1 MSIYQINRCPIQS
14 NRHESLK
21 TIDQVI
27 QQKQY
32 FLPIVTINITMFHEY
47 KKDLDLYDWLIDH
60 ALFIP
65 DGISISILIF
75 KHHFRWIDRI
85 PGIDLVTELLI
96 KSSGYRVAMVGASQ
110 DHLERAVEFFNLNYP
125 NHDLVFSRNG
135 FHKFSDNDWDVLKNS
150 APDIV
155 LIAMGCPSQ
164 DIFMRRL
171 ANELSVGVA
180 VGVGGMFDVWAG
192 SVKRAPKLFRV
203 IGLEWL
209 YRIIQQPVRIFRV
222 IQSIPYLFGRSVN

>member
-1 MSIYQINRCPIQS
+1 MSIYQINRCSIQS
-14 NRHESLK
+14 NRHEILK
-21 TIDQVI
+21 IIEQAI

-65 DGISISILIF
+65 DGISISFLIF
-75 KHHFRWIDRI
+75 KRYFRWIDRT
-85 PGIDLVTELLI
+85 PGIDLVTELLTQ
-96 KSSGYRVAMVGASQ
+96 SSGYRVAMVGASQ
-110 DHLERAVEFFNLNYP
+110 NHLEKAVEFFNLNYS
-125 NHDLVFSRNG
+125 NHELVFSKNG
-135 FHKFSDNDWDVLKNS
+135 FHEFSDNDWDILKNS

-155 LIAMGCPSQ
+155 LIAMGCPRQ

-192 SVKRAPKLFRV
+192 SVKRAPKLFRL

-209 YRIIQQPVRIFRV
+209 YRIILQPVRIFR
-222 IQSIPYLFGRSVN
+222 IIKSIPYLFGRSVN